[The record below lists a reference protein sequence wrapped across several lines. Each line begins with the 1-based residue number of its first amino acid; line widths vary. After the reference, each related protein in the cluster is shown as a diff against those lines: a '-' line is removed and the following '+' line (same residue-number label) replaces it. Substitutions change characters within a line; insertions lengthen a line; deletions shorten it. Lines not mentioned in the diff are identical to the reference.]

1 MPHVPHNQICT
12 VSAPRQHFVQSD
24 GLRV

>member
-1 MPHVPHNQICT
+1 MPHNQICT

-24 GLRV
+24 DLRV